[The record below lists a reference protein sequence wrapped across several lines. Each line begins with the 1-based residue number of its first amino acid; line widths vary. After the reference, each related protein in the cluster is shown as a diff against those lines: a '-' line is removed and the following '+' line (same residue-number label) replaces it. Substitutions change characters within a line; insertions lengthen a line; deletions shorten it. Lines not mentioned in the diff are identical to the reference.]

1 MRYLLRDYVEKLIEE
16 DLVRAYDLNGM
27 GDTSIG
33 LVTYDSR
40 KTGKNGIFIC
50 KGNAFRAEYLREAL
64 NGGCICYIAEKQYET
79 EKASAWIEVTDIRRA
94 MPVLAEMFY
103 NTSEHQVRLT
113 AITGTKGKTTT
124 AYYLKAILDAW
135 ERKKGGR
142 ETGFSTSIETYDGK
156 ERRPSLLTT
165 PEALELHEHI
175 WNAEEQGLSFFTM
188 EVSSQA
194 LKYHRVR
201 RLDYEVGV
209 FLNIS
214 EDHISPA
221 EHESFEDY
229 FSSKLSM
236 FRQVRTAC
244 VNLDSDYSERI
255 RKAARLAGKV
265 ITFGTKGNPDIWG
278 HDVTVHKDKI
288 SFRVYCDRFHEKFS
302 LRMHGLF
309 NVENALA
316 AIAAAYAYEVPVE
329 CMQEG
334 LADVQVEGRMEEF
347 ESRNRKL
354 VAIVDYAHNRLSFEK
369 LFDSVFKEYPDYR
382 VVTVFGCPGDKA
394 FNRRRDLGLVAGLF
408 SDQVYLTTD
417 DPGTES
423 VAKIAGEIS
432 RYVEMVG
439 CPCTTIEDRT
449 LAIRKAVECA
459 AGKTVVLVL
468 GKGNEGRQR
477 FGQTICECPKDA
489 EVVRKSILQYDK
501 NCMRTVAMGSF

>member
-1 MRYLLRDYVEKLIEE
+1 
-16 DLVRAYDLNGM
+16 
-27 GDTSIG
+27 
-33 LVTYDSR
+33 
-40 KTGKNGIFIC
+40 
-50 KGNAFRAEYLREAL
+50 
-64 NGGCICYIAEKQYET
+64 
-79 EKASAWIEVTDIRRA
+79 
-94 MPVLAEMFY
+94 
-103 NTSEHQVRLT
+103 
-113 AITGTKGKTTT
+113 
-124 AYYLKAILDAW
+124 
-135 ERKKGGR
+135 
-142 ETGFSTSIETYDGK
+142 
-156 ERRPSLLTT
+156 
-165 PEALELHEHI
+165 
-175 WNAEEQGLSFFTM
+175 
-188 EVSSQA
+188 
-194 LKYHRVR
+194 
-201 RLDYEVGV
+201 
-209 FLNIS
+209 
-214 EDHISPA
+214 
-221 EHESFEDY
+221 
-229 FSSKLSM
+229 
-236 FRQVRTAC
+236 
-244 VNLDSDYSERI
+244 
-255 RKAARLAGKV
+255 
-265 ITFGTKGNPDIWG
+265 
-278 HDVTVHKDKI
+278 
-288 SFRVYCDRFHEKFS
+288 
-302 LRMHGLF
+302 
-309 NVENALA
+309 
-316 AIAAAYAYEVPVE
+316 
-329 CMQEG
+329 MQEG

-468 GKGNEGRQR
+468 GKGNEGRQC